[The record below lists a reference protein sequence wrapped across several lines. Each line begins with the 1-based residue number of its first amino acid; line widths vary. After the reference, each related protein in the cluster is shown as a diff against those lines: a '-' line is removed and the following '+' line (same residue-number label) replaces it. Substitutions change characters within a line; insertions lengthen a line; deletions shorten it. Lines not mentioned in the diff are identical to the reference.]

1 MGVRFVAVGEL
12 MLDVVATGRG
22 HEARVAVTPGG
33 SAAIAA
39 AWAAHAGA
47 DAEVVARVGDD
58 FAGRSIR
65 AALQAAGIGGLL
77 LRDAEH
83 PTGTFLLVD
92 GEPRAHRGANA
103 AFAPE
108 HLPGRISADAVLVSG
123 YLPPETAADA
133 LARAEAPW
141 IGLSPARLE
150 ELPDGAN
157 VLALNEE
164 EARRLTGK
172 EPADAAAMLGERFR
186 VACVTRGEAGAVAL
200 ADGELYETPGRP
212 GTASALGAGDAFAA
226 GLLVALARGADS
238 SEVLDAA
245 ASLGAAAAVTGP
257 WPPTQ
262 SF

>member
-1 MGVRFVAVGEL
+1 MSTRFVAVGEL

-22 HEARVAVTPGG
+22 HEARVDVTPGG

-47 DAEVVARVGDD
+47 DAEVIGRVGDD
-58 FAGRSIR
+58 FAGRSLR
-65 AALQAAGIGGLL
+65 AALQAAAIGGLL

-92 GEPRAHRGANA
+92 DEARAHRGANA

-108 HLPGRISADAVLVSG
+108 HLPSRIAADAVLLSG
-123 YLPPETAADA
+123 YLQRETVAEA

-157 VLALNEE
+157 VLVLNEE

-172 EPADAAAMLGERFR
+172 EPADAAATLGERFR
-186 VACVTRGEAGAVAL
+186 VACVTRGEAGAVAR
-200 ADGELYETPGRP
+200 ADGELYEIPGQP
-212 GTASALGAGDAFAA
+212 GPANALGAGDAFAA
-226 GLLVALARGADS
+226 GLLVALARGADP
-238 SEVLDAA
+238 SEALDAA
-245 ASLGAAAAVTGP
+245 ALLGAAAAVAGP
-257 WPPTQ
+257 WPPAGRA
-262 SF
+262 